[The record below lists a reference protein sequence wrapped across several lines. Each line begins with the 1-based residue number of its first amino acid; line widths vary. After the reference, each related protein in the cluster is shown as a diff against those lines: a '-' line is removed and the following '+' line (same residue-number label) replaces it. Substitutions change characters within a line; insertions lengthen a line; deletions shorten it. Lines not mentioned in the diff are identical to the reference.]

1 MTFRTRLFLG
11 ILVAVLLPLGALAYG
26 VRREMER
33 RLTAEYEGRV
43 GSMASV
49 VGADLDRESG
59 TVAARLAALAS
70 ELARSDR
77 FRLAAVRGE
86 PTSRRYLLDYAGEA
100 MSLSGLSLL
109 QVQDSAGRILS
120 SGHFRNEFDRLQPEL
135 PRLLTRV
142 GTKALIRTR
151 TPEAPLLAL
160 ARVDS
165 FVVGGK
171 RFTLVGGI
179 EARSAL
185 LGRLARDGELSVA
198 LVYPGQEPGPLPGA
212 RILRELRLP
221 YLDLLSASAITVDTA
236 RFLVTQSLAT
246 LEALRRSVDRWFLVA
261 LALTVAVSLI
271 VAAWLSSRISRPL
284 RDLARKTSEID
295 LDRLDQS
302 FESDRPDEIGALSR
316 LLGAMT
322 ERLRASSARL
332 REVERHA
339 AVGDLARQVNHDIK
353 NGLAPIR
360 NVLRHLSQVG
370 RQDPQ
375 LLPAVFEDRRST
387 LESSVEYL
395 ETLARNYARL
405 SPGLERRPCDVNAVV
420 DEILRNTTSDGAE
433 LRAELSE
440 RLPPMLGDSLMLRRI
455 LENLIG
461 NAVDSLAGRQG
472 GMVTVSTEGTAGS
485 NPDRVRITVTDTGPG
500 MTREQLD
507 RAFDDFYTT
516 KAGGTGLGLS
526 IVRRLVMDLD
536 GVLRIETEPGA
547 GTRVVL
553 EFPAASS
560 PPAAPAQ

>member
-120 SGHFRNEFDRLQPEL
+120 SGHFRNEFDRLQPDL

-185 LGRLARDGELSVA
+185 LGRLAREGELSVA
-198 LVYPGQEPGPLPGA
+198 LVYPGQEPGSLPGA

-332 REVERHA
+332 REVERRA

-472 GMVTVSTEGTAGS
+472 GMVTVSTEGTAGG
-485 NPDRVRITVTDTGPG
+485 NQNRVRITVTDTGPG